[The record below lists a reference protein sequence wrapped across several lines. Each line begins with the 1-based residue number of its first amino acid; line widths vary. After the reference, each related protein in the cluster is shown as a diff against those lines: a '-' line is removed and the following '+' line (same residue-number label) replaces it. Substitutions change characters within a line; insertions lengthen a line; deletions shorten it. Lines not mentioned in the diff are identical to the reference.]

1 MVKGICTP
9 VAFATRADASTISL
23 NFAVGPGIG
32 SPACSNSVL
41 FTNGRLYVSEAM

>member
-9 VAFATRADASTISL
+9 VDLATRADASTISL
-23 NFAVGPGIG
+23 NFAVGPGKG

-41 FTNGRLYVSEAM
+41 LTKGRFSVCEAM